1 MANVIGDPKLKFY
14 PKSHVYKYGKTKL
27 ESVTSWV
34 GSFNPPFKPF
44 DPSVAKHSAK
54 KHTRETGE
62 KIGARGIKAQWKA
75 ITDEGTA
82 VHAEIEE
89 YIKGDNGPLNLF
101 QPKNPRAKLGVAE
114 YNKFKGRFE
123 PTKVHA
129 EARVFSLELGL
140 AGTID
145 LLLETEDGVVLVD
158 WKTNRKMSGVVPSE
172 DGKREQSVFT
182 LPDTKMAKYTMQLNT
197 YAYILEKYY
206 GFKIKAL
213 KLVHLEDTE
222 ARVMDLPYIPRL
234 VEELIQNDIN

>member
-14 PKSHVYKYGKTKL
+14 AKSHVYKYGKVKL

-34 GSFNPPFKPF
+34 ASFNPPFKPF

-54 KHTRETGE
+54 KQTRETGE

-75 ITDEGTA
+75 ITDEGTE
-82 VHAEIEE
+82 VHAEIEQ
-89 YIKGDNGPLNLF
+89 YIKGDSGPLNLF
-101 QPKNPRAKLGVAE
+101 RPKNKRSMYGIAE
-114 YNKFKGRFE
+114 YNKFKQRFN

-129 EARVFSLELGL
+129 EARVYSLELNLG
-140 AGTID
+140 GTID
-145 LLLETEDGVVLVD
+145 LLFETSDGVVIVD
-158 WKTNRKMSGVVPSE
+158 WKTNRKMKGVVPK
-172 DGKREQSVFT
+172 DGGKREQSVFT

-213 KLVHLEDTE
+213 KLVHLEDAE

-234 VEELIQNDIN
+234 VEELINK

>member
-1 MANVIGDPKLKFY
+1 MANIIGDKNLKFF
-14 PKSHVYKYGKTKL
+14 PKSHTYRYGKTKL
-27 ESVTSWV
+27 QSATEWV

-54 KHTRETGE
+54 KQTRETGE

-101 QPKNPRAKLGVAE
+101 QPKNLRSKFGIAE
-114 YNKFKGRFE
+114 YNKLKGRFN
-123 PTKVHA
+123 PTKIHA
-129 EARVFSLELGL
+129 EARVYSLEMGV

-145 LLLETEDGVVLVD
+145 LIFETDEGLVLID
-158 WKTNRKMSGVVPSE
+158 WKTNRKMTGLVPSE

-182 LPDTKMAKYTMQLNT
+182 LPDTKIAKYTMQLNT
-197 YAYILEKYY
+197 YAYILERYY
-206 GFKIKAL
+206 GYKIRAL

-234 VEELIQNDIN
+234 VEELINK